1 MPHIPHL
8 FQRLRETI
16 RTSDRVLLISHQK
29 PDGDTLGAATALITW
44 MDQEGKQITPFCADP
59 MPEMYRF
66 LDHLHRFT
74 TDVTVFDRA
83 YDLVLVLD
91 SGKLDYAGVEQHIPR
106 IPQGYILANV
116 DHHPTNSRYG
126 DLVIVD
132 PTSSSTSEL
141 IHRFFKE
148 VHVPIDDKISTSLL
162 TGISYDTSNFTN
174 GATSVASMHIA
185 SDLVAH
191 GARIHDVMRNMWY
204 AHTPETLKLWGRIL
218 SRLKRY
224 DAWDLAVTHV
234 TLQDLEAFGAD
245 IPSGFINFLSATIS
259 DADSVLVLR
268 ERPNNRIRGS
278 MRSMVR
284 SVVDIATTFGGGGHA
299 KAPGFEID
307 GVMTYREDGSVIIP
321 EPLAEAIERVL
332 GKKPEAA
339 VVAPVS

>member
-1 MPHIPHL
+1 MSPIPHL

-29 PDGDTLGAATALITW
+29 PDGDTLGAATALMTW
-44 MDQEGKQITPFCADP
+44 MDNEGKQITAFCIDM
-59 MPEMYRF
+59 MPEMYRY

-74 TDVTVFDRA
+74 TDLSVFDHA

-106 IPQGYILANV
+106 IPAGYVLANV

-132 PTSSSTSEL
+132 STASSTSEL
-141 IHRFFKE
+141 IHRFFS
-148 VHVPIDDKISTSLL
+148 VAGVTIDSKISTSLL

-174 GATSVASMHIA
+174 GATTATSMEIA

-191 GARIHDVMRNMWY
+191 GARIHDGMQNMWH
-204 AHTPETLKLWGRIL
+204 AHTPDTLRLWGRIL

-234 TLQDLEAFGAD
+234 TLQDLEAFGTD
-245 IPSGFINFLSATIS
+245 IPSGFINFLCASIS

-268 ERPNNRIRGS
+268 ERPNSRIRGS
-278 MRSMVR
+278 MRSMQR
-284 SVVDIATTFGGGGHA
+284 PVVDIALAFGGGGHA
-299 KAPGFEID
+299 KAPGFEMD
-307 GVMTYREDGSVIIP
+307 GAMSYQEDGTVVIP
-321 EPLAEAIERVL
+321 ERLGEVIEEVL
-332 GKKPEAA
+332 GKKQEVAA
-339 VVAPVS
+339 S